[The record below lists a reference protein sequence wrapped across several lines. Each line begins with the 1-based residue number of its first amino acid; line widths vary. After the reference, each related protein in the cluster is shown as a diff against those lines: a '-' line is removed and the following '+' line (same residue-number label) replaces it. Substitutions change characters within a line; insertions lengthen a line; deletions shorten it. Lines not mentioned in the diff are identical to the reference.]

1 MKEIKELINY
11 FLQHLQ
17 VERNLSPNTIDAY
30 SHDLK
35 KFNDFLQIN
44 NYRITGLDSE
54 KITAFVLF
62 LKKKGVSSATIVR
75 MLSSLRNFYRFIAG
89 QGIIKNSAIPPIESP
104 RTHRNL
110 PEVLSKEEV
119 TSILNNNNVLPP
131 KTRARDLA
139 VIEIIYG
146 AGLRVSEVSGIKVAD
161 INLEQ
166 NSIKIRGKGNRERL
180 VFFNKNSLYAVENYL
195 AERAKNKKS
204 STSPYLFLNSKGERL
219 SRQSI
224 WKMVKKIS
232 ALTGKNVSPHTF
244 RHSFATH
251 LLEGGLDLRIVQE
264 LLGHKS
270 LATTEIYTHI
280 NKKQIQ
286 NIYRKYHPRS

>member
-1 MKEIKELINY
+1 M
-11 FLQHLQ
+11 
-17 VERNLSPNTIDAY
+17 
-30 SHDLK
+30 
-35 KFNDFLQIN
+35 DFLSAN
-44 NYRITGLDSE
+44 NYKLTGLSSE
-54 KITAFVLF
+54 KITNFILF
-62 LKKKGVSSATIVR
+62 LKKKELSSSTIVR
-75 MLSSLRNFYRFIAG
+75 ILSSVRNFYRFTAG
-89 QGIIKNSAIPPIESP
+89 QGIIKGTSLPILESP
-104 RTHRNL
+104 RIHRNL

-119 TSILNNNNVLPP
+119 ISILNNVLTG
-131 KTRARDLA
+131 KNSLRDLA

-146 AGLRVSEVSGIKVAD
+146 AGLRVSEASGIKIED

-180 VFFNKNSLYAVENYL
+180 VFFNKNSLYAVKNYL
-195 AERAKNKKS
+195 AERAKNKKGI
-204 STSPYLFLNSKGERL
+204 TSPYLFLNSRGDKI

-232 ALTGKNVSPHTF
+232 ALTEKNVSPHTF

-286 NIYRKYHPRS
+286 GIYRKYHPRS